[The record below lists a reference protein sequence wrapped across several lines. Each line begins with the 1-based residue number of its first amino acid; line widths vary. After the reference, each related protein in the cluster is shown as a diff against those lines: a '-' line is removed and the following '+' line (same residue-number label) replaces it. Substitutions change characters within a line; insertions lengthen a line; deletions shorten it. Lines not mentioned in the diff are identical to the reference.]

1 MLMASISRSSMGSL
15 LYLLGICHHSRLPPA
30 GTEAAAGDAAG
41 LGDAGDG
48 ATDGDAACSNSEEGD
63 PALESRIYIL
73 HKYIFHLVYY
83 LNFNMGT

>member
-1 MLMASISRSSMGSL
+1 MILSFSACLDCNII
-15 LYLLGICHHSRLPPA
+15 LGICHHSRLPPA

-41 LGDAGDG
+41 LGDAGDA